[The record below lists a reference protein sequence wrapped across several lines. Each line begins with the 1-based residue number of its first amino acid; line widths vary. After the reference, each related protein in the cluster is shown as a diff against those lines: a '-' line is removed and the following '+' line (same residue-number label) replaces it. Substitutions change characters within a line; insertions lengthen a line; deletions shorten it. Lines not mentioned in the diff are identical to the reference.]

1 MEGEGHSLLHLE
13 EEKSVGRTI
22 VLSPS
27 FSKVGRLGK
36 RPNEGPAGPP
46 ARGKAVKGEDG
57 RHYCCAKTV
66 ARYKR

>member
-13 EEKSVGRTI
+13 VGRSDNCI
-22 VLSPS
+22 VSLIL
-27 FSKVGRLGK
+27 KGWEIGQK
-36 RPNEGPAGPP
+36 AEGPA
-46 ARGKAVKGEDG
+46 GKAVKGEDG